1 LKKIAF
7 LDRDGVVNIERGE
20 YTFEIKDFEFHPEII
35 AFLKELKKRDFQF
48 ILISNQGGIAKG
60 LYSCEMVDDLH
71 AHMQAVLVE
80 NGVPLLDQFYSPHHQ
95 DFGESLDRKPDSLML
110 ERAIYRHNVKVS
122 ESFLVGDSERDI
134 FAAAKVG
141 VRGFKIEPNGS
152 LLDILNHLD
161 A

>member
-20 YTFEIKDFEFHPEII
+20 YTFKKQDFKFHPELFS
-35 AFLKELKKRDFQF
+35 FLEELKKRSFEF

-60 LYSCEMVDDLH
+60 LYSSEEVDELH
-71 AHMQAVLVE
+71 EYMQSILREKNIAF
-80 NGVPLLDQFYSPHHQ
+80 LDIYYSNHHQ

-110 ERAIYRHNVKVS
+110 ERAIYQHNVKVS

-141 VRGFKIEPNGS
+141 VRGFKIESNGP
-152 LLDILNHLD
+152 LLEILNQLD